1 MRASATYVFHMKF
14 KGGSFGLLG
23 VLIVLAIVLY
33 LVAQNWQKIAY
44 TTGPGTDSH
53 GETEAAAEVKSGE
66 LPDLQQT
73 QSATDDHTA
82 EVNAA
87 LDQID

>member
-1 MRASATYVFHMKF
+1 MKF

-33 LVAQNWQKIAY
+33 LVAQNWQKLAF
-44 TTGPGTDSH
+44 TTAPGADAH
-53 GETEAAAEVKSGE
+53 GEHAASAEVQSGD
-66 LPDLQQT
+66 LPDLPQT
-73 QSATDDHTA
+73 QAATDDHTA

-87 LDQID
+87 LEQID